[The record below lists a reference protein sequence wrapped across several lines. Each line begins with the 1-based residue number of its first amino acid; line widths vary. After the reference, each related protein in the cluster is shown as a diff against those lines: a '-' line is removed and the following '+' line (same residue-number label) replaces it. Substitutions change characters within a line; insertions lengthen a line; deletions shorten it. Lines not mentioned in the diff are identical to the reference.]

1 MKTFHSTKKK
11 FETDDITSID
21 SNKTFPTNIIDID
34 ISKTEKNNTSTPIKF
49 IYFILENIYC
59 KRKNMKKEFDIIKIC
74 NKILSNYISI
84 DVMLRNQIIFENFL
98 KDYTNN
104 FDIIGNNILFKKL
117 KLLIT

>member
-34 ISKTEKNNTSTPIKF
+34 ISKTEKKNNSTPIKF

-74 NKILSNYISI
+74 NKILSKYISI
-84 DVMLRNQIIFENFL
+84 DVMLLIKLYL
-98 KDYTNN
+98 KV
-104 FDIIGNNILFKKL
+104 F
-117 KLLIT
+117 